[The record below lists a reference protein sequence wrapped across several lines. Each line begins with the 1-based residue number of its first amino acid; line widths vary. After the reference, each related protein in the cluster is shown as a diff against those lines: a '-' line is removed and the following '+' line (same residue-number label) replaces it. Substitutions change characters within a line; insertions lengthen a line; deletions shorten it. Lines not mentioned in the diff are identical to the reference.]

1 MIINRIYRRRK
12 TIKLILASGSQYRKN
27 LLQRLNLPF
36 SCISPEIDESPLP
49 KELPEPLVLRLAE
62 AKAEKVASLV
72 SEALII
78 GSDQVATLAG
88 KILGKPGGYEQ
99 ANRQLTKM
107 SGRCVS
113 FYTGLCV
120 FNSISGKKQSACILN
135 DVHIRQLSAQE
146 IDRYLISEEPYQ
158 CAGSFKSEALGI
170 TLIEQI
176 DGPDPTALIGLPLI
190 KLSEML
196 RNEKYNLP

>member
-1 MIINRIYRRRK
+1 M
-12 TIKLILASGSQYRKN
+12 
-27 LLQRLNLPF
+27 LQRLNLPF
-36 SCISPEIDESPLP
+36 SCVSPEIDESPLP
-49 KELPEPLVLRLAE
+49 EELPEPLAIRLAE

-72 SEALII
+72 STALII
-78 GSDQVATLAG
+78 GSDQVATLKG

-99 ANRQLTKM
+99 ANRQLTEM
-107 SGRCVS
+107 SGSCVS

-120 FNSISGKKQSACILN
+120 FNSISGKKQRACILN